1 MLESDGAINNISWE
15 NGQSTEKLAC
25 HTDVKINATYF
36 FSLFSIIDEI
46 LLSIFPLLFSL
57 I

>member
-1 MLESDGAINNISWE
+1 MLESDGAINYISWE
-15 NGQSTEKLAC
+15 NGQSTEKLAY

-36 FSLFSIIDEI
+36 FFFI
-46 LLSIFPLLFSL
+46 LRHRWNLTIFPLLFSL